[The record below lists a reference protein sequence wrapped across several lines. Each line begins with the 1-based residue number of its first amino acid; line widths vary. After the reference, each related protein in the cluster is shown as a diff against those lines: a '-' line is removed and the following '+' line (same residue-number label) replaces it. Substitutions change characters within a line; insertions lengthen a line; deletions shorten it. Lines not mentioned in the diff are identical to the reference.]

1 MNMNSSLTLG
11 RIFGIPIRLHISWVL
26 IALLVTFSLAGGIF
40 PQQYPGWDTATYWVV
55 GAITAV
61 LFFGSVLVHEL
72 GHSVVALREG
82 IPVRN
87 ITLFIFGGVAQI
99 GREPATAGAEFRVAI
114 AGPLT
119 SLALA
124 AGFGALSPV
133 LRVLDTP
140 LVAMASYL
148 AQINLLLAAFN
159 MIPGFPLDGGRVL
172 RSLIWRWKG
181 SVLTA
186 TRWASTV
193 GRGVAFVFIGI
204 GLLQIF
210 GGNLGNG
217 LWIAFIG
224 WYLNGAA
231 QSSYQHVVLR
241 EMLGGVTATDV
252 RPQQCSVVPGDVQL
266 QDLVNDHVLARGEQ
280 CFFVAGDDDLQG
292 IVTLNQI
299 REVPRS
305 RWADVLARQVMTP
318 ADALAWAAPDEE
330 VLALLQ
336 RMDEAQVDHLP
347 VVAAGRP
354 MGMITRNGLLRYI
367 RLRSELGA

>member
-1 MNMNSSLTLG
+1 
-11 RIFGIPIRLHISWVL
+11 
-26 IALLVTFSLAGGIF
+26 
-40 PQQYPGWDTATYWVV
+40 
-55 GAITAV
+55 
-61 LFFGSVLVHEL
+61 
-72 GHSVVALREG
+72 
-82 IPVRN
+82 
-87 ITLFIFGGVAQI
+87 
-99 GREPATAGAEFRVAI
+99 
-114 AGPLT
+114 
-119 SLALA
+119 
-124 AGFGALSPV
+124 
-133 LRVLDTP
+133 
-140 LVAMASYL
+140 
-148 AQINLLLAAFN
+148 
-159 MIPGFPLDGGRVL
+159 
-172 RSLIWRWKG
+172 
-181 SVLTA
+181 
-186 TRWASTV
+186 
-193 GRGVAFVFIGI
+193 VFIGI

>member
-193 GRGVAFVFIGI
+193 GRGVPLCLSASASCRFS
-204 GLLQIF
+204 
-210 GGNLGNG
+210 
-217 LWIAFIG
+217 
-224 WYLNGAA
+224 AA
-231 QSSYQHVVLR
+231 TLATVSGSRSS
-241 EMLGGVTATDV
+241 
-252 RPQQCSVVPGDVQL
+252 
-266 QDLVNDHVLARGEQ
+266 
-280 CFFVAGDDDLQG
+280 AG
-292 IVTLNQI
+292 T
-299 REVPRS
+299 
-305 RWADVLARQVMTP
+305 
-318 ADALAWAAPDEE
+318 
-330 VLALLQ
+330 
-336 RMDEAQVDHLP
+336 
-347 VVAAGRP
+347 
-354 MGMITRNGLLRYI
+354 
-367 RLRSELGA
+367 